1 MNLVFSKRKRLW
13 LKTLVWIFFAM
24 FFSINGLIGQD
35 IFDEKFE
42 QIDGKLPTPNSYR
55 TGAGAP
61 GPAYWQQ
68 RADYEIAV
76 VLNDEDQ
83 SITGNEIITYYNNSP
98 STLNFLWI
106 QLDQNIRAK
115 DSDKYK
121 INERFYPGYS
131 VDAKRLPHLTF
142 DADFDGGFRIIS
154 IEDIEGN
161 GLSFY
166 RVKTMMR
173 IDLAEPLKPG
183 SVLKFRI
190 DWKYLIGNR
199 RDDDE
204 RSGYEYFPKD
214 DNYLYAMAQFYPR
227 MAVFDDFNGWQ
238 NKQFLGQG
246 EFTLNFGNFDVK
258 ITAPADHI
266 IAATGSL
273 ENESQVLNS
282 IQLERLQS
290 ARSSFDAPVVIIT
303 DEEAVLNEGS
313 RSDQTKTWHYKA
325 ENVRDFAWVSSRKFI
340 WDAQAVQLDEKT
352 TMAMSLYP
360 KEGNPLWEQE
370 STKAVVNTLK
380 TYSEMTIEYPYPT
393 AISVHTAA
401 IGMEYPMICFNY
413 GRPDKKGNYSAMTK
427 WSMISV
433 IIHEVGHNFFPM
445 IINSDERQ
453 WSWMDE
459 GLNTFL
465 ETKTSMEWYPEMP
478 IQAGTP
484 ETIKDFMSGEKDFMR
499 PIMTNSENI
508 LFFGNNAYS
517 KPSAALF
524 LLRETIMG
532 PELFDYSFKEY
543 ARRWAFKHPKPAD
556 FFRTMEDASA
566 IDLDWFWRG
575 WFYTTDHVDINLQ
588 GVSWYV
594 LSKPVSEFQ
603 SKYKSTYVDGTK
615 LTDFQSAPQP
625 WYVFKDKKGLIDD
638 YLHPVN
644 QDAAMD
650 KFIGKNAYE
659 LFFQN
664 DGGLISPIIIKWIY
678 EDGTSEI
685 EQIPAEI
692 WRINELNVSKVFI
705 KEKVVSQII
714 LDPLD
719 QTADVNFQNNYFP
732 KTKVPSKFDRFK
744 MKVNKFE

>member
-1 MNLVFSKRKRLW
+1 MNLLFSKRKRLW
-13 LKTLVWIFFAM
+13 LKTFFWIFFGT
-24 FFSINGLIGQD
+24 FFSIKGLTGQHL
-35 IFDEKFE
+35 FDEKFE
-42 QIDGKLPTPNSYR
+42 QIDEKLPTPNSYR

-106 QLDQNIRAK
+106 QLDQNVRAK

-121 INERFYPGYS
+121 INERFYPGYT

-161 GLSFY
+161 GLSFH

-173 IDLAEPLKPG
+173 IDLAETLKPG
-183 SVLKFRI
+183 SVLKFQI

-204 RSGYEYFPKD
+204 RSGYEYFPED

-266 IAATGSL
+266 TAATGSL

-380 TYSEMTIEYPYPT
+380 TYSEMTIEYPYPV

-484 ETIKDFMSGEKDFMR
+484 ATIKDFMSGEKDFMR

-594 LSKPVSEFQ
+594 LSEPVSEFQ

-615 LTDFQSAPQP
+615 LIDFQSVPQP

-644 QDAAMD
+644 QDVVME

-678 EDGTSEI
+678 EDGTGEI

-692 WRINELNVSKVFI
+692 WRINESNVSKVFI

-744 MKVNKFE
+744 MNVNK

>member
-121 INERFYPGYS
+121 INERFYAGYS

-161 GLSFY
+161 GLSFH

-183 SVLKFRI
+183 SVVKFQI
-190 DWKYLIGNR
+190 DWNYLIGNR

-214 DNYLYAMAQFYPR
+214 DNYLYAIAQFYPR

-258 ITAPADHI
+258 ITAPADHV

-273 ENESQVLNS
+273 ENESLVLNS
-282 IQLERLQS
+282 IQLKRLQN
-290 ARSSFDAPVVIIT
+290 ARASFDAPVVIIT
-303 DEEAVLNEGS
+303 EEEAVLNEGS

-325 ENVRDFAWVSSRKFI
+325 DNVRDFAWVSSRKFI
-340 WDAQAVQLDEKT
+340 WDAQAVQLDQKT

-380 TYSEMTIEYPYPT
+380 TYSEMTIEYPYPV

-413 GRPDKKGNYSAMTK
+413 GRPDKKGNYSSMTK

-478 IQAGTP
+478 IQLGTP
-484 ETIKDFMSGEKDFMR
+484 ATIKDFMSGEKDFMR

-566 IDLDWFWRG
+566 TDLDWFWRG

-594 LSKPVSEFQ
+594 LSEPVSKFQ

-615 LTDFQSAPQP
+615 LTDFQATPQP

-644 QDAAMD
+644 QDAVME

-659 LFFQN
+659 LFFRN

-678 EDGTSEI
+678 EDGMSEI

-705 KEKVVSQII
+705 KEKVVFQII

-744 MKVNKFE
+744 TKVNK

>member
-1 MNLVFSKRKRLW
+1 MNLVFLKRNRLW
-13 LKTLVWIFFAM
+13 LKTFVWIFFAM

-76 VLNDEDQ
+76 ILNDEDQ

-121 INERFYPGYS
+121 INERFYAGYS

-161 GLSFY
+161 GLSFH

-183 SVLKFRI
+183 SVVKFQI
-190 DWKYLIGNR
+190 DWNYLIGNR

-214 DNYLYAMAQFYPR
+214 DNYLYAIAQFYPR

-258 ITAPADHI
+258 ITAPADHV

-273 ENESQVLNS
+273 ENESLVLNS

-290 ARSSFDAPVVIIT
+290 ARASFDAPVVIIT
-303 DEEAVLNEGS
+303 EEEAVLNEGS

-325 ENVRDFAWVSSRKFI
+325 DNVRDFAWVSSRKFI
-340 WDAQAVQLDEKT
+340 WDAQAVQLDQKT

-380 TYSEMTIEYPYPT
+380 TYSEMTIEYPYPV

-413 GRPDKKGNYSAMTK
+413 GRPDKKGNYSSMTK

-478 IQAGTP
+478 IQLGTP
-484 ETIKDFMSGEKDFMR
+484 ATIKDFMSGEKDFMR

-566 IDLDWFWRG
+566 TDLDWFWRG

-594 LSKPVSEFQ
+594 LSEPVSKFQ

-615 LTDFQSAPQP
+615 LTDFQATPQP

-644 QDAAMD
+644 QDAVME

-659 LFFQN
+659 LFFRN

-678 EDGTSEI
+678 EDGMSEI

-744 MKVNKFE
+744 TKVNK

>member
-290 ARSSFDAPVVIIT
+290 ARASFDAPVVIIT
-303 DEEAVLNEGS
+303 EEEAVLNEGS

-325 ENVRDFAWVSSRKFI
+325 DNVRDFAWVSSRKFI

-360 KEGNPLWEQE
+360 KEGNPLWEKE

-380 TYSEMTIEYPYPT
+380 TYSEMTIEYPYPV

-478 IQAGTP
+478 IQLGTP
-484 ETIKDFMSGEKDFMR
+484 ATIKDFMSGEKDFMR

-575 WFYTTDHVDINLQ
+575 WFYTTDYVDINLQ

>member
-1 MNLVFSKRKRLW
+1 MNLVFLKRNRLW
-13 LKTLVWIFFAM
+13 LKTFVWIFFAM

-76 VLNDEDQ
+76 ILNDEDQ

-121 INERFYPGYS
+121 INERFYAGYS

-161 GLSFY
+161 GLSFH

-183 SVLKFRI
+183 SVVKFQI
-190 DWKYLIGNR
+190 DWNYLIGNR

-214 DNYLYAMAQFYPR
+214 DNYLYAIAQFYPR

-258 ITAPADHI
+258 ITAPADHV

-273 ENESQVLNS
+273 ENESLVLNS

-290 ARSSFDAPVVIIT
+290 ARASFDAPVVIIT
-303 DEEAVLNEGS
+303 EEEAVLNEGS

-325 ENVRDFAWVSSRKFI
+325 DNVRDFAWVSSRKFI
-340 WDAQAVQLDEKT
+340 WDAQAVQLDQKT

-380 TYSEMTIEYPYPT
+380 TYSEMTIEYPYPV

-413 GRPDKKGNYSAMTK
+413 GRPDKKGDYSSMTK

-478 IQAGTP
+478 IQLGTP
-484 ETIKDFMSGEKDFMR
+484 ATIKEYMSGEKDFMR

-575 WFYTTDHVDINLQ
+575 WFYTTDYVDINLE

-594 LSKPVSEFQ
+594 LSEPVSKFQ
-603 SKYKSTYVDGTK
+603 SKYISTYVDGTK
-615 LTDFQSAPQP
+615 LTDFEATPQP

-638 YLHPVN
+638 YLHPVDQN
-644 QDAAMD
+644 EVME

-659 LFFQN
+659 LYFRN
-664 DGGLISPIIIKWIY
+664 DGGLVSPIIIKWIY
-678 EDGTSEI
+678 EDGTAEI
-685 EQIPAEI
+685 EKIPAEI
-692 WRINELNVSKVFI
+692 WRLNESQVTKIFI

-744 MKVNKFE
+744 AKVNK

>member
-121 INERFYPGYS
+121 INERFYAGYS

-161 GLSFY
+161 GLSFH

-183 SVLKFRI
+183 SVVKFQI
-190 DWKYLIGNR
+190 DWNYLIGNR

-214 DNYLYAMAQFYPR
+214 DNYLYAIAQFYPR

-258 ITAPADHI
+258 ITAPADHV

-273 ENESQVLNS
+273 ENESLVLNS

-290 ARSSFDAPVVIIT
+290 ARASFDAPVVIIT
-303 DEEAVLNEGS
+303 EEEAVLNEGS

-325 ENVRDFAWVSSRKFI
+325 DNVRDFAWVSSRKFI
-340 WDAQAVQLDEKT
+340 WDAQAVQLDQKT

-380 TYSEMTIEYPYPT
+380 TYSEMTIEYPYPV

-413 GRPDKKGNYSAMTK
+413 GRPDKKGNYSSMTK

-478 IQAGTP
+478 IQLGTP
-484 ETIKDFMSGEKDFMR
+484 ATIKDFMSGEKDFMR

-594 LSKPVSEFQ
+594 LSEPVSKFQ

-615 LTDFQSAPQP
+615 LTDFQATPQP
-625 WYVFKDKKGLIDD
+625 WYVYKDKKGLIDD

-644 QDAAMD
+644 QDAVME

-659 LFFQN
+659 LFFRN

-744 MKVNKFE
+744 TKVNK

>member
-13 LKTLVWIFFAM
+13 LKTLVWIFFVM

-121 INERFYPGYS
+121 INERFYAGYS

-161 GLSFY
+161 GLSFH

-183 SVLKFRI
+183 SVVKFQI
-190 DWKYLIGNR
+190 DWNYLIGNR

-214 DNYLYAMAQFYPR
+214 DNYLYAIAQFYPR

-258 ITAPADHI
+258 ITAPADHV

-273 ENESQVLNS
+273 ENESLVLNS
-282 IQLERLQS
+282 IQLERLQN
-290 ARSSFDAPVVIIT
+290 ARASFDAPVVIIT
-303 DEEAVLNEGS
+303 EEEAVLNEGS

-325 ENVRDFAWVSSRKFI
+325 DNVRDFAWVSSRKFI
-340 WDAQAVQLDEKT
+340 WDAQAVQLDQKT

-360 KEGNPLWEQE
+360 KEGNPLWKQE

-380 TYSEMTIEYPYPT
+380 TYSEMTIEYPYPV

-413 GRPDKKGNYSAMTK
+413 GRPDKKGNYSSMTK

-478 IQAGTP
+478 IQLGTP
-484 ETIKDFMSGEKDFMR
+484 ATIKDFMSGEKDFMR

-566 IDLDWFWRG
+566 TDLDWFWRG

-594 LSKPVSEFQ
+594 LSEPVSKFQ

-615 LTDFQSAPQP
+615 LTDFQATPQP

-644 QDAAMD
+644 QDAVME

-659 LFFQN
+659 LFFRN

-744 MKVNKFE
+744 TKVNK

>member
-121 INERFYPGYS
+121 INERFYAGYS

-161 GLSFY
+161 GLSFH

-183 SVLKFRI
+183 SVVKFQI
-190 DWKYLIGNR
+190 DWNYLIGNR

-214 DNYLYAMAQFYPR
+214 DNYLYAIAQFYPR

-258 ITAPADHI
+258 ITAPADHV

-273 ENESQVLNS
+273 ENESLVLNS
-282 IQLERLQS
+282 IQLERLQN
-290 ARSSFDAPVVIIT
+290 ARASFDAPVVIIT
-303 DEEAVLNEGS
+303 EEEAVLNEGS

-325 ENVRDFAWVSSRKFI
+325 DNVRDFAWVSSRKFI
-340 WDAQAVQLDEKT
+340 WDAQAVQLDQKT

-380 TYSEMTIEYPYPT
+380 TYSEMTIEYPYPV

-413 GRPDKKGNYSAMTK
+413 GRPDKKGNYSSMTK

-478 IQAGTP
+478 IQLGTP
-484 ETIKDFMSGEKDFMR
+484 ATIKDFMSGEKDFMR

-594 LSKPVSEFQ
+594 LSEPVSKFQ

-615 LTDFQSAPQP
+615 LTDFQATPQP

-644 QDAAMD
+644 QDAVME

-659 LFFQN
+659 LFFRN

-744 MKVNKFE
+744 TKVNK

>member
-121 INERFYPGYS
+121 INERFYAGYS

-161 GLSFY
+161 GLSFH

-183 SVLKFRI
+183 SVVKFQI
-190 DWKYLIGNR
+190 DWNYLIGNR

-214 DNYLYAMAQFYPR
+214 DNYLYAIAQFYPR

-258 ITAPADHI
+258 ITAPADHV

-273 ENESQVLNS
+273 ENESLVLNS
-282 IQLERLQS
+282 IQLKRLQN
-290 ARSSFDAPVVIIT
+290 ARASFDAPVVIIT
-303 DEEAVLNEGS
+303 EEEAVLNEGS

-325 ENVRDFAWVSSRKFI
+325 DNVRDFAWVSSRKFI
-340 WDAQAVQLDEKT
+340 WDAQAVQLDQKT

-380 TYSEMTIEYPYPT
+380 TYSEMTIEYPYPV

-413 GRPDKKGNYSAMTK
+413 GRPDKKGNYSSMTK

-478 IQAGTP
+478 IQLGTP
-484 ETIKDFMSGEKDFMR
+484 ATIKDFMSGEKDFMR

-594 LSKPVSEFQ
+594 LSEPVSKFQ

-615 LTDFQSAPQP
+615 LTDFQATPQP

-644 QDAAMD
+644 QDAVME

-659 LFFQN
+659 LFFRN

-744 MKVNKFE
+744 TKVNK

>member
-13 LKTLVWIFFAM
+13 LKTLVWIFFAI
-24 FFSINGLIGQD
+24 FFSIKGLIGQD

-42 QIDGKLPTPNSYR
+42 QIDEKLPTPNSYR

-98 STLNFLWI
+98 SALNFLWI
-106 QLDQNIRAK
+106 QLDQNVRAK
-115 DSDKYK
+115 DADKYK
-121 INERFYPGYS
+121 INERFYAGYS

-154 IEDIEGN
+154 IEDMEGN
-161 GLSFY
+161 GLSFH

-183 SVLKFRI
+183 SVVKFKI
-190 DWKYLIGNR
+190 DWNYLIGNR

-204 RSGYEYFPKD
+204 RSGYEYFPED
-214 DNYLYAMAQFYPR
+214 DNYLFTIAQFYPR

-258 ITAPADHI
+258 ITAPADHV

-273 ENESQVLNS
+273 QNESLVLNP

-290 ARSSFDAPVVIIT
+290 ARASFDAPVVIIT
-303 DEEAVLNEGS
+303 EDEAVLNEGS

-325 ENVRDFAWVSSRKFI
+325 DNVRDFAWVSSRKFI
-340 WDAQAVQLDEKT
+340 WDAQAVQLDQKT

-380 TYSEMTIEYPYPT
+380 TYSEMTIEYPYPV
-393 AISVHTAA
+393 AISVHTAD

-413 GRPDKKGNYSAMTK
+413 GRPNTKGSYSAMMK

-478 IQAGTP
+478 IQLGTP
-484 ETIKDFMSGEKDFMR
+484 ATIKEYMSGEKDFMR

-575 WFYTTDHVDINLQ
+575 WFYTTDYVDINLE

-594 LSKPVSEFQ
+594 LSEPVSKFQ
-603 SKYKSTYVDGTK
+603 SKYISTYVDGTK
-615 LTDFQSAPQP
+615 LTDFEATPQP

-638 YLHPVN
+638 YLHPVDQN
-644 QDAAMD
+644 EVME

-659 LFFQN
+659 LYFRN
-664 DGGLISPIIIKWIY
+664 DGGLVSPIIIKWIY
-678 EDGTSEI
+678 EDGTAEI
-685 EQIPAEI
+685 EKIPAEI
-692 WRINELNVSKVFI
+692 WRLNESQVTKIFI

-732 KTKVPSKFDRFK
+732 KTKFPSKFDRFK
-744 MKVNKFE
+744 AKVNK

>member
-1 MNLVFSKRKRLW
+1 MNLVFLKRNRLW
-13 LKTLVWIFFAM
+13 LKTFVWIFFAM
-24 FFSINGLIGQD
+24 FFSINSLIGQD

-42 QIDGKLPTPNSYR
+42 QIDRKLPTPNSYR

-121 INERFYPGYS
+121 INERFYAGYS

-142 DADFDGGFRIIS
+142 DADFDGGFHIIS

-161 GLSFY
+161 GLSFH

-183 SVLKFRI
+183 SVVKFQI
-190 DWKYLIGNR
+190 DWNYLIGNR

-204 RSGYEYFPKD
+204 RSGYEYFPED
-214 DNYLYAMAQFYPR
+214 DNYLYAIAQFYPR

-258 ITAPADHI
+258 ITAPADHV

-273 ENESQVLNS
+273 VNESLVLNS

-290 ARSSFDAPVVIIT
+290 ARASFDAPVVIIT
-303 DEEAVLNEGS
+303 EEEAVLNEGS
-313 RSDQTKTWHYKA
+313 RSNQTKTWHYKA
-325 ENVRDFAWVSSRKFI
+325 DNVRDFAWVSSRKFI
-340 WDAQAVQLDEKT
+340 WDAQAVQLDQKT

-380 TYSEMTIEYPYPT
+380 TYSEMTIEYPYPV

-413 GRPDKKGNYSAMTK
+413 GRPDKKGDYSSMTK

-478 IQAGTP
+478 IQLGTP
-484 ETIKDFMSGEKDFMR
+484 ATIKDFMSGEKDFMR

-556 FFRTMEDASA
+556 FFRTIEDASA

-594 LSKPVSEFQ
+594 LSEPVTKFQ
-603 SKYKSTYVDGTK
+603 SKYKSTYIDGTK
-615 LTDFQSAPQP
+615 LTDFQATPQP

-644 QDAAMD
+644 QDAVME

-659 LFFQN
+659 LFFRN

-744 MKVNKFE
+744 TKVNK

>member
-1 MNLVFSKRKRLW
+1 MNLVFSKRKIFW
-13 LKTLVWIFFAM
+13 LKTLFWIFFAL

-42 QIDGKLPTPNSYR
+42 QIDEKLPTPNSYR

-68 RADYEIAV
+68 RTDYEIAV

-131 VDAKRLPHLTF
+131 VDANRLPHLTF

-161 GLSFY
+161 GLSFH

-183 SVLKFRI
+183 SVVKFQI

-204 RSGYEYFPKD
+204 RSGYEYFPED
-214 DNYLYAMAQFYPR
+214 DNYLYAIAQFYPR

-258 ITAPADHI
+258 ITAPADHV

-282 IQLERLQS
+282 IQLKRLQS
-290 ARSSFDAPVVIIT
+290 ARASFDAPVVIIT
-303 DEEAVLNEGS
+303 EEEAVLNEGS

-325 ENVRDFAWVSSRKFI
+325 DNVRDFAWVSSRKFI
-340 WDAQAVQLDEKT
+340 WDAQAVQLDQKT

-380 TYSEMTIEYPYPT
+380 TYSEMTIEYPYPV

-413 GRPDKKGNYSAMTK
+413 GRPDKKGDYSSMTK

-478 IQAGTP
+478 IQLGTP
-484 ETIKDFMSGEKDFMR
+484 ATIKDFMSGEKDFMR

-556 FFRTMEDASA
+556 FFRTIEDASA

-594 LSKPVSEFQ
+594 LSEPASKFQ

-615 LTDFQSAPQP
+615 LTAFQATPQP

-644 QDAAMD
+644 QDAAME

-692 WRINELNVSKVFI
+692 WRINESNVSKVFI

-744 MKVNKFE
+744 TKVNK

>member
-1 MNLVFSKRKRLW
+1 MNLVFLKRNRLW
-13 LKTLVWIFFAM
+13 LKTFVWIFFAM

-121 INERFYPGYS
+121 INERFYAGYS

-161 GLSFY
+161 GLSFH

-183 SVLKFRI
+183 SVVKFQI
-190 DWKYLIGNR
+190 DWNYLIGNR

-204 RSGYEYFPKD
+204 RSGYEYFPED
-214 DNYLYAMAQFYPR
+214 DNYLYAIAQFYPR

-258 ITAPADHI
+258 ITAPADHV

-273 ENESQVLNS
+273 VNESLVLNS

-290 ARSSFDAPVVIIT
+290 ARASFDAPVVIIT
-303 DEEAVLNEGS
+303 EEEAVLNEGS
-313 RSDQTKTWHYKA
+313 RSNQTKTWHYKA
-325 ENVRDFAWVSSRKFI
+325 DNVRDFAWVSSRKFI
-340 WDAQAVQLDEKT
+340 WDAQAVQLDQKT

-380 TYSEMTIEYPYPT
+380 TYSEMTIEYPYPV

-478 IQAGTP
+478 IQLGTP
-484 ETIKDFMSGEKDFMR
+484 ATIKDFMSGEKDFMR

-594 LSKPVSEFQ
+594 LSEPVSKFQ

-615 LTDFQSAPQP
+615 LTDFQATPQP

-644 QDAAMD
+644 QDAVME

-659 LFFQN
+659 LFFRN

-744 MKVNKFE
+744 TKVNK

>member
-121 INERFYPGYS
+121 INERFYAGYS

-161 GLSFY
+161 GLSFH

-183 SVLKFRI
+183 SVVKFQI
-190 DWKYLIGNR
+190 DWNYLIGNR

-214 DNYLYAMAQFYPR
+214 DNYLYAIAQFYPR

-258 ITAPADHI
+258 ITAPADHV

-273 ENESQVLNS
+273 ENESLVLNS
-282 IQLERLQS
+282 IQLKRLQN
-290 ARSSFDAPVVIIT
+290 ARASFDAPVVIIT
-303 DEEAVLNEGS
+303 EEEAVLNEGS

-325 ENVRDFAWVSSRKFI
+325 DNVRDFAWVSSRKFI
-340 WDAQAVQLDEKT
+340 WDAQAVQLDQKT

-380 TYSEMTIEYPYPT
+380 TYSEMTIEYPYPV

-413 GRPDKKGNYSAMTK
+413 GRPDKKGNYSSMTK

-478 IQAGTP
+478 IQLGTP
-484 ETIKDFMSGEKDFMR
+484 ATIKDFMSGEKDFMR

-566 IDLDWFWRG
+566 TDLDWFWRG

-594 LSKPVSEFQ
+594 LSEPVSKFQ

-615 LTDFQSAPQP
+615 LTDFQATPQP

-644 QDAAMD
+644 QDAVME

-659 LFFQN
+659 LFFRN

-744 MKVNKFE
+744 TKVNK

>member
-13 LKTLVWIFFAM
+13 LKTLVWIFFVM

-121 INERFYPGYS
+121 INERFYAGYS

-161 GLSFY
+161 GLSFH

-183 SVLKFRI
+183 SVVKFQI
-190 DWKYLIGNR
+190 DWNYLIGNR

-214 DNYLYAMAQFYPR
+214 DNYLYAIAQFYPR

-258 ITAPADHI
+258 ITAPADHV

-273 ENESQVLNS
+273 ENESLVLNS
-282 IQLERLQS
+282 IQLERLQN
-290 ARSSFDAPVVIIT
+290 ARASFDAPVVIIT
-303 DEEAVLNEGS
+303 EEEAVLNEGS

-325 ENVRDFAWVSSRKFI
+325 DNVRDFAWVSSRKFI
-340 WDAQAVQLDEKT
+340 WDAQAVQLDQKT

-380 TYSEMTIEYPYPT
+380 TYSEMTIEYPYPV

-413 GRPDKKGNYSAMTK
+413 GRPDKKGNYSSMTK
-427 WSMISV
+427 WDMISV

-478 IQAGTP
+478 IQLGTP
-484 ETIKDFMSGEKDFMR
+484 ATIKDFMSGEKDFMR

-508 LFFGNNAYS
+508 LFFGNNVYS

-594 LSKPVSEFQ
+594 LSEPVSKFQ

-615 LTDFQSAPQP
+615 LTDFQATPQP

-644 QDAAMD
+644 QDAVME

-659 LFFQN
+659 LFFRN

-744 MKVNKFE
+744 TKVNK

>member
-1 MNLVFSKRKRLW
+1 MNLVFLKRNRLW
-13 LKTLVWIFFAM
+13 LKTFVWIFFAM

-76 VLNDEDQ
+76 ILNDEDQ

-121 INERFYPGYS
+121 INERFYAGYS

-161 GLSFY
+161 GLSFH

-173 IDLAEPLKPG
+173 IDLAESLKPG
-183 SVLKFRI
+183 SVVKFQI
-190 DWKYLIGNR
+190 DWNYLIGNR

-214 DNYLYAMAQFYPR
+214 DNYLYAIAQFYPR

-258 ITAPADHI
+258 ITAPADHV

-273 ENESQVLNS
+273 ENESLVLNS

-290 ARSSFDAPVVIIT
+290 ARASFDAPVVIIT
-303 DEEAVLNEGS
+303 EEEAVLNEGS

-325 ENVRDFAWVSSRKFI
+325 DNVRDFAWVSSRKFI
-340 WDAQAVQLDEKT
+340 WDAQAVQLDQKT

-380 TYSEMTIEYPYPT
+380 TYSEMTIEYPYPV

-413 GRPDKKGNYSAMTK
+413 GRPDKKGDYSSMTK

-478 IQAGTP
+478 IQLGTP
-484 ETIKDFMSGEKDFMR
+484 ATIKDFMSGEKDFMR

-594 LSKPVSEFQ
+594 LSEPVSKFQ

-615 LTDFQSAPQP
+615 LTDFQATPQP

-644 QDAAMD
+644 QDAVME

-659 LFFQN
+659 LFFRN

-744 MKVNKFE
+744 TKVNK

>member
-1 MNLVFSKRKRLW
+1 MNLVFLKRNRLW
-13 LKTLVWIFFAM
+13 LKTFVWIFFAM

-76 VLNDEDQ
+76 ILNDEDQ

-121 INERFYPGYS
+121 INERFYAGYS

-161 GLSFY
+161 GLSFH

-183 SVLKFRI
+183 SVVKFQI
-190 DWKYLIGNR
+190 DWNYLIGNR

-214 DNYLYAMAQFYPR
+214 DNYLYAIAQFYPR

-258 ITAPADHI
+258 ITAPADHV

-273 ENESQVLNS
+273 ENESLVLNS

-290 ARSSFDAPVVIIT
+290 ARASFDAPVVIIT
-303 DEEAVLNEGS
+303 EEEAVLNEGS

-325 ENVRDFAWVSSRKFI
+325 DNVRDFAWVSSRKFI
-340 WDAQAVQLDEKT
+340 WDAQAVQLDQKT

-380 TYSEMTIEYPYPT
+380 TYSEMTIEYPYPV

-413 GRPDKKGNYSAMTK
+413 GRPDKKGDYSSMTK

-478 IQAGTP
+478 IQLGTP
-484 ETIKDFMSGEKDFMR
+484 ATIKDFMSGEKDFMR

-508 LFFGNNAYS
+508 LFYGNNAYS

-594 LSKPVSEFQ
+594 LSEPVSEFQ

-644 QDAAMD
+644 QDAVME

-659 LFFQN
+659 LFFRN

-744 MKVNKFE
+744 TKVNK

>member
-1 MNLVFSKRKRLW
+1 MNLVFLKRNRLW
-13 LKTLVWIFFAM
+13 LKTFVWIFFAM

-121 INERFYPGYS
+121 INERFYAGYS

-161 GLSFY
+161 GLSFH

-183 SVLKFRI
+183 SVVKFQI
-190 DWKYLIGNR
+190 DWNYLIGNR

-204 RSGYEYFPKD
+204 RSGYEYFPED
-214 DNYLYAMAQFYPR
+214 DNYLYAIAQFYPR

-258 ITAPADHI
+258 ITAPADHV

-273 ENESQVLNS
+273 ENESLVLNS

-290 ARSSFDAPVVIIT
+290 ARASFDAPVVIIT
-303 DEEAVLNEGS
+303 EEEAVLNEGS

-325 ENVRDFAWVSSRKFI
+325 DNVRDFAWVSSRKFI
-340 WDAQAVQLDEKT
+340 WDAQAVQLDQKT

-380 TYSEMTIEYPYPT
+380 TYSEMTIEYPYPV

-413 GRPDKKGNYSAMTK
+413 GRPDKKGDYSSMTK

-478 IQAGTP
+478 IQLGTP
-484 ETIKDFMSGEKDFMR
+484 ATIKDFMSGEKDFMR

-594 LSKPVSEFQ
+594 LSEPVSKFQ

-615 LTDFQSAPQP
+615 LTDFQATPQP

-644 QDAAMD
+644 QDAVME

-659 LFFQN
+659 LFFRN

-744 MKVNKFE
+744 TKVNK

>member
-1 MNLVFSKRKRLW
+1 MNLVFSKRNRLW
-13 LKTLVWIFFAM
+13 LKTFVWIFFAM

-76 VLNDEDQ
+76 ILNDEDQ

-121 INERFYPGYS
+121 INERFYAGYS

-161 GLSFY
+161 GLSFH

-183 SVLKFRI
+183 SVVKFQI
-190 DWKYLIGNR
+190 DWNYLIGNR

-214 DNYLYAMAQFYPR
+214 DNYLYAIAQFYPR

-258 ITAPADHI
+258 ITAPADHV

-273 ENESQVLNS
+273 ENESLVLNS

-290 ARSSFDAPVVIIT
+290 ARASFDAPVVIIT
-303 DEEAVLNEGS
+303 EEEAVLNEGS

-325 ENVRDFAWVSSRKFI
+325 DNVRDFAWVSSRKFI
-340 WDAQAVQLDEKT
+340 WDAQAVQLDQKT

-380 TYSEMTIEYPYPT
+380 TYSEMTIEYPYPV

-413 GRPDKKGNYSAMTK
+413 GRPDKKGDYSSMTK

-478 IQAGTP
+478 IQLGTP
-484 ETIKDFMSGEKDFMR
+484 ATIKDFMSGEKDFMR

-594 LSKPVSEFQ
+594 LSEPVSKFQ

-615 LTDFQSAPQP
+615 LTDFQATPQP

-644 QDAAMD
+644 QDAVME

-659 LFFQN
+659 LFFRN

-744 MKVNKFE
+744 TKVNK

>member
-1 MNLVFSKRKRLW
+1 MNLVFLKRNRLW
-13 LKTLVWIFFAM
+13 LKTFVWIFFAM

-76 VLNDEDQ
+76 ILNDEDQ

-121 INERFYPGYS
+121 INERFYAGYS

-161 GLSFY
+161 GLSFH

-183 SVLKFRI
+183 SVVKFQI
-190 DWKYLIGNR
+190 DWNYLIGNR

-214 DNYLYAMAQFYPR
+214 DNYLYAIAQFYPR

-258 ITAPADHI
+258 ITAPADHV

-290 ARSSFDAPVVIIT
+290 ARASFDAPVVIIT
-303 DEEAVLNEGS
+303 EEEAVLNEGS

-325 ENVRDFAWVSSRKFI
+325 DNVRDFAWVSSRKFI
-340 WDAQAVQLDEKT
+340 WDAQAVQLDQKT

-380 TYSEMTIEYPYPT
+380 TYSEMTIEYPYPV

-413 GRPDKKGNYSAMTK
+413 GRPDKKGDYSSMTK

-478 IQAGTP
+478 IQLGTP
-484 ETIKDFMSGEKDFMR
+484 ATIKDFMSGEKDFMR

-594 LSKPVSEFQ
+594 LSEPVSKFQ

-615 LTDFQSAPQP
+615 LTDFQATPQP

-644 QDAAMD
+644 QDAVME

-659 LFFQN
+659 LFFRN

-744 MKVNKFE
+744 TKVNK

>member
-1 MNLVFSKRKRLW
+1 MNLVFLKRNRLW
-13 LKTLVWIFFAM
+13 LKTFVWIFFAM

-76 VLNDEDQ
+76 ILNDEDQ

-121 INERFYPGYS
+121 INERFYAGYS

-161 GLSFY
+161 GLSFH

-183 SVLKFRI
+183 SVVKFQI
-190 DWKYLIGNR
+190 DWNYLIGNR

-214 DNYLYAMAQFYPR
+214 DNYLYAIAQFYPR

-258 ITAPADHI
+258 ITAPADHV

-273 ENESQVLNS
+273 ENESLVLNS

-290 ARSSFDAPVVIIT
+290 ARASFDAPVVIIT
-303 DEEAVLNEGS
+303 EEEAVLNEGS

-325 ENVRDFAWVSSRKFI
+325 DNVRDFAWVSSRKFI
-340 WDAQAVQLDEKT
+340 WDAQAVQLDQKT

-380 TYSEMTIEYPYPT
+380 TYSEMTIEYPYPV

-413 GRPDKKGNYSAMTK
+413 GRPDKKGDYSSMTK

-478 IQAGTP
+478 IQLGTP
-484 ETIKDFMSGEKDFMR
+484 ATIKNFMSGEKDFMR

-594 LSKPVSEFQ
+594 LSEPVSKFQ

-615 LTDFQSAPQP
+615 LTDFQATPQP

-644 QDAAMD
+644 QDAVME

-659 LFFQN
+659 LFFRN

-744 MKVNKFE
+744 TKVNK

>member
-121 INERFYPGYS
+121 INERFYAGYS

-161 GLSFY
+161 GLSFH

-183 SVLKFRI
+183 SVVKFQI
-190 DWKYLIGNR
+190 DWNYLIGNR

-214 DNYLYAMAQFYPR
+214 DNYLYAIAQFYPR

-258 ITAPADHI
+258 ITAPADHV

-273 ENESQVLNS
+273 ENESLVLNS
-282 IQLERLQS
+282 IQLKRLQN
-290 ARSSFDAPVVIIT
+290 ARASFDAPVVIIT
-303 DEEAVLNEGS
+303 EEEAVLNEGS

-325 ENVRDFAWVSSRKFI
+325 DNVRDFAWVSSRKFI
-340 WDAQAVQLDEKT
+340 WDAQAVQLDQKT

-380 TYSEMTIEYPYPT
+380 TYSEMTIEYPYPV

-413 GRPDKKGNYSAMTK
+413 GRPDKKGDYSSMTK

-478 IQAGTP
+478 IQLGTP
-484 ETIKDFMSGEKDFMR
+484 ATIKDFMSGEKDFMR

-566 IDLDWFWRG
+566 TDLDWFWRG

-594 LSKPVSEFQ
+594 LSEPVSKFQ

-615 LTDFQSAPQP
+615 LTDFQATPQP

-644 QDAAMD
+644 QDAVME

-659 LFFQN
+659 LFFRN

-744 MKVNKFE
+744 TKVNK

>member
-24 FFSINGLIGQD
+24 FFSIKGLIGQD

-42 QIDGKLPTPNSYR
+42 QIDEKLPTPNSYR

-121 INERFYPGYS
+121 INERFYAGYS

-161 GLSFY
+161 GLSFH

-183 SVLKFRI
+183 SVVKFQI
-190 DWKYLIGNR
+190 DWNYLIGNR

-214 DNYLYAMAQFYPR
+214 DNYLYAIAQFYPR

-258 ITAPADHI
+258 ITAPADHV

-273 ENESQVLNS
+273 ENESLVLNS
-282 IQLERLQS
+282 IQLKRLQN
-290 ARSSFDAPVVIIT
+290 ARASFDAPVVIIT
-303 DEEAVLNEGS
+303 EEEAVLNEGS

-325 ENVRDFAWVSSRKFI
+325 DNVRDFAWVSSRKFI
-340 WDAQAVQLDEKT
+340 WDAQAVQLDQKT

-380 TYSEMTIEYPYPT
+380 TYSEMTIEYPYPV

-413 GRPDKKGNYSAMTK
+413 GRPDKKGNYSSMTK

-478 IQAGTP
+478 IQLGTP
-484 ETIKDFMSGEKDFMR
+484 ATIKDFMSGEKDFMR

-566 IDLDWFWRG
+566 TDLDWFWRG

-594 LSKPVSEFQ
+594 LSEPVSKFQ

-615 LTDFQSAPQP
+615 LTDFQATPQP

-644 QDAAMD
+644 QDAVME

-659 LFFQN
+659 LFFRN

-678 EDGTSEI
+678 EDGMSEI

-744 MKVNKFE
+744 TKVNK

>member
-1 MNLVFSKRKRLW
+1 MNLVFLKRNRLW
-13 LKTLVWIFFAM
+13 LKTFVWIFFAM
-24 FFSINGLIGQD
+24 FFSINSLIGQD

-42 QIDGKLPTPNSYR
+42 QIDRKLPTPNSYR

-121 INERFYPGYS
+121 INERFYAGYS

-161 GLSFY
+161 GLSFH

-183 SVLKFRI
+183 SVVKFQI
-190 DWKYLIGNR
+190 DWNYLIGNR

-204 RSGYEYFPKD
+204 RSGYEYFPED
-214 DNYLYAMAQFYPR
+214 DNYLYAIAQFYPR

-258 ITAPADHI
+258 ITAPADHV

-273 ENESQVLNS
+273 VNESLVLNS

-290 ARSSFDAPVVIIT
+290 ARASFDAPVVIIT
-303 DEEAVLNEGS
+303 EEEAVLNEGS

-325 ENVRDFAWVSSRKFI
+325 DNVRDFAWVSSRKFI
-340 WDAQAVQLDEKT
+340 WDAQAVQLDQKT

-380 TYSEMTIEYPYPT
+380 TYSEMTIEYPYPV

-413 GRPDKKGNYSAMTK
+413 GRPDKKGDYSSMTK

-478 IQAGTP
+478 IQLGTP
-484 ETIKDFMSGEKDFMR
+484 ATIKDFMSGEKDFMR

-594 LSKPVSEFQ
+594 LSEPVSKFQ

-615 LTDFQSAPQP
+615 LTAFQATPQP

-644 QDAAMD
+644 QDAVME

-659 LFFQN
+659 LFFRN

-744 MKVNKFE
+744 TKVNK

>member
-1 MNLVFSKRKRLW
+1 MNLVFLKRNRLW
-13 LKTLVWIFFAM
+13 LKTFVWIFFAM

-76 VLNDEDQ
+76 ILNDEDQ

-121 INERFYPGYS
+121 INERFYAGYS

-161 GLSFY
+161 GLSFH

-183 SVLKFRI
+183 SVVKFQI
-190 DWKYLIGNR
+190 DWNYLIGNR

-214 DNYLYAMAQFYPR
+214 DNYLYAIAQFYPR

-258 ITAPADHI
+258 ITAPADHV

-273 ENESQVLNS
+273 ENESLVLNS

-290 ARSSFDAPVVIIT
+290 ARASFDAPVVIIT
-303 DEEAVLNEGS
+303 EEEAVLNEGS

-325 ENVRDFAWVSSRKFI
+325 DNVRDFAWVSSRKFI
-340 WDAQAVQLDEKT
+340 WDAQAVQLDQKT

-380 TYSEMTIEYPYPT
+380 TYSEMTIEYPYPV

-413 GRPDKKGNYSAMTK
+413 GRPDKKGDYSSMTK

-478 IQAGTP
+478 IQLGTP
-484 ETIKDFMSGEKDFMR
+484 ATIKDFMSGEKDFMR

-588 GVSWYV
+588 GVIWYV
-594 LSKPVSEFQ
+594 LSEPVSKFQ

-615 LTDFQSAPQP
+615 LTDFQATPQP

-644 QDAAMD
+644 QDAVME

-659 LFFQN
+659 LFFRN

-744 MKVNKFE
+744 TKVNK

>member
-1 MNLVFSKRKRLW
+1 MNLVFSKTKRLW

-121 INERFYPGYS
+121 INERFYAGYS

-161 GLSFY
+161 GLSFH

-183 SVLKFRI
+183 SVVKFQI
-190 DWKYLIGNR
+190 DWNYLIGNR

-258 ITAPADHI
+258 ITAPADHV

-290 ARSSFDAPVVIIT
+290 ARASFDAPVVIIT
-303 DEEAVLNEGS
+303 EEEAVLNEGS

-325 ENVRDFAWVSSRKFI
+325 DNVRDFAWVSSRKFI
-340 WDAQAVQLDEKT
+340 WDAQAVQLDQKT

-380 TYSEMTIEYPYPT
+380 TYSEMTIEYPYPV

-413 GRPDKKGNYSAMTK
+413 GRPDKKGDYSSMTK

-478 IQAGTP
+478 IQLGTP
-484 ETIKDFMSGEKDFMR
+484 ATIKDFMSGEKDFMR

-594 LSKPVSEFQ
+594 LSEPVSKFQ

-615 LTDFQSAPQP
+615 LTDFQATPQP

-644 QDAAMD
+644 QDAVME

-659 LFFQN
+659 LFFRN

-719 QTADVNFQNNYFP
+719 QTADVNSQNNYFP

-744 MKVNKFE
+744 TKVNK

>member
-1 MNLVFSKRKRLW
+1 MNLVFLKRNRLW
-13 LKTLVWIFFAM
+13 LKTFVWIFFAM

-76 VLNDEDQ
+76 ILNDEDQ

-121 INERFYPGYS
+121 INERFYAGYS

-161 GLSFY
+161 GLSFH

-183 SVLKFRI
+183 SVVKFQI
-190 DWKYLIGNR
+190 DWNYLIGNR

-214 DNYLYAMAQFYPR
+214 DNYLYAIAQFYPR

-258 ITAPADHI
+258 ITAPADHV

-273 ENESQVLNS
+273 ENESLVLNS
-282 IQLERLQS
+282 VQLERLQS
-290 ARSSFDAPVVIIT
+290 ARASFDAPVVIIT
-303 DEEAVLNEGS
+303 EEEAVLNEGS

-325 ENVRDFAWVSSRKFI
+325 DNVRDFAWVSSRKFI
-340 WDAQAVQLDEKT
+340 WDAQAVQLDQKT

-380 TYSEMTIEYPYPT
+380 TYSEMTIEYPYPV

-413 GRPDKKGNYSAMTK
+413 GRPDKKGDYSSMTK

-478 IQAGTP
+478 IQLGTP
-484 ETIKDFMSGEKDFMR
+484 ATIKDFMSGEKDFMR

-594 LSKPVSEFQ
+594 LSEPVSKFQ

-615 LTDFQSAPQP
+615 LTDFQATPQP

-644 QDAAMD
+644 QDAVME

-659 LFFQN
+659 LFFRN

-744 MKVNKFE
+744 TKVNK

>member
-1 MNLVFSKRKRLW
+1 
-13 LKTLVWIFFAM
+13 
-24 FFSINGLIGQD
+24 
-35 IFDEKFE
+35 
-42 QIDGKLPTPNSYR
+42 
-55 TGAGAP
+55 
-61 GPAYWQQ
+61 
-68 RADYEIAV
+68 
-76 VLNDEDQ
+76 
-83 SITGNEIITYYNNSP
+83 
-98 STLNFLWI
+98 
-106 QLDQNIRAK
+106 
-115 DSDKYK
+115 
-121 INERFYPGYS
+121 
-131 VDAKRLPHLTF
+131 
-142 DADFDGGFRIIS
+142 
-154 IEDIEGN
+154 
-161 GLSFY
+161 
-166 RVKTMMR
+166 MMR

-183 SVLKFRI
+183 SVVKFQI
-190 DWKYLIGNR
+190 DWNYLIGNR

-214 DNYLYAMAQFYPR
+214 DNYLYAIAQFYPR

-258 ITAPADHI
+258 ITAPADHV

-273 ENESQVLNS
+273 ENESLVLNS

-290 ARSSFDAPVVIIT
+290 ARASFDAPVVIIT
-303 DEEAVLNEGS
+303 EEEAVLNEGS

-325 ENVRDFAWVSSRKFI
+325 DNVRDFAWVSSRKFI
-340 WDAQAVQLDEKT
+340 WDAQAVQLDQKT

-380 TYSEMTIEYPYPT
+380 TYSEMTIEYPYPV

-413 GRPDKKGNYSAMTK
+413 GRPDKKGDYSSMTK

-478 IQAGTP
+478 IQLGTP
-484 ETIKDFMSGEKDFMR
+484 ATIKDFMSGEKDFMR

-594 LSKPVSEFQ
+594 LSEPVSKFQ

-615 LTDFQSAPQP
+615 LTDFQATPQP

-644 QDAAMD
+644 QDAVME

-659 LFFQN
+659 LFFRN

-744 MKVNKFE
+744 TKVNK

>member
-1 MNLVFSKRKRLW
+1 MNLVFLKRNRLW
-13 LKTLVWIFFAM
+13 LKTFVWIFFAM

-76 VLNDEDQ
+76 ILNDEDQ

-121 INERFYPGYS
+121 INERFYAGYS

-161 GLSFY
+161 GLSFH

-183 SVLKFRI
+183 SVVKFQI
-190 DWKYLIGNR
+190 DWNYLIGNR

-204 RSGYEYFPKD
+204 RSGYEYFPED
-214 DNYLYAMAQFYPR
+214 DNYLYAIAQFYPR

-258 ITAPADHI
+258 ITAPADHV

-273 ENESQVLNS
+273 ENESLVLNS

-290 ARSSFDAPVVIIT
+290 ARASFDAPVVIIT
-303 DEEAVLNEGS
+303 EEEAVLNEGS

-325 ENVRDFAWVSSRKFI
+325 DNVRDFAWVSSRKFI
-340 WDAQAVQLDEKT
+340 WDAQAVQLDQKT

-380 TYSEMTIEYPYPT
+380 TYSEMTIEYPYPV

-413 GRPDKKGNYSAMTK
+413 GRPDKKGDYSSMTK

-478 IQAGTP
+478 IQLGTP
-484 ETIKDFMSGEKDFMR
+484 ATIKDFMSGEKDFMR

-594 LSKPVSEFQ
+594 LSEPVSKFQ

-615 LTDFQSAPQP
+615 LTDFQATPQP

-644 QDAAMD
+644 QDAVME

-659 LFFQN
+659 LFFRN

-744 MKVNKFE
+744 TKVNK

>member
-76 VLNDEDQ
+76 ILNDEDQ

-121 INERFYPGYS
+121 INERFYAGYS

-161 GLSFY
+161 GLSFH

-183 SVLKFRI
+183 SVVKFQI
-190 DWKYLIGNR
+190 DWNYLIGNR

-214 DNYLYAMAQFYPR
+214 DNYLYAIAQFYPR

-258 ITAPADHI
+258 ITAPADHV

-273 ENESQVLNS
+273 ENESLVLNS

-290 ARSSFDAPVVIIT
+290 ARASFDAPVVIIT
-303 DEEAVLNEGS
+303 EEEAVLNEGS

-325 ENVRDFAWVSSRKFI
+325 DNVRDFAWVSSRKFI
-340 WDAQAVQLDEKT
+340 WDAQAVQLDQKT

-380 TYSEMTIEYPYPT
+380 TYSEMTIEYPYPV

-413 GRPDKKGNYSAMTK
+413 GRPDKKGDYSSMTK

-478 IQAGTP
+478 IQLGTP
-484 ETIKDFMSGEKDFMR
+484 ATIKDFMSGEKDFMR

-556 FFRTMEDASA
+556 FFRTIEDASA

-594 LSKPVSEFQ
+594 LSEPASKFQ

-615 LTDFQSAPQP
+615 LTAFQATPQP

-644 QDAAMD
+644 QDAVME

-659 LFFQN
+659 LFFRN

-744 MKVNKFE
+744 TKVNK

>member
-13 LKTLVWIFFAM
+13 LKTLVWIFFVM

-121 INERFYPGYS
+121 INERFYAGYS

-161 GLSFY
+161 GLSFH

-183 SVLKFRI
+183 SVVKFQI
-190 DWKYLIGNR
+190 DWNYLIGNR

-214 DNYLYAMAQFYPR
+214 DNYLYAIAQFYPR

-258 ITAPADHI
+258 ITAPADHV

-273 ENESQVLNS
+273 ENESLVLNS
-282 IQLERLQS
+282 IQLERLQN
-290 ARSSFDAPVVIIT
+290 ARASFDAPVVIIT
-303 DEEAVLNEGS
+303 EEEAVLNEGS

-325 ENVRDFAWVSSRKFI
+325 DNVRDFAWVSSRKFI
-340 WDAQAVQLDEKT
+340 WDAQAVQLDQKT

-380 TYSEMTIEYPYPT
+380 TYSEMTIEYPYPV

-413 GRPDKKGNYSAMTK
+413 GRPDKKGNYSSMTK

-478 IQAGTP
+478 IQLGTP
-484 ETIKDFMSGEKDFMR
+484 ATIKDFMSGEKDFMR

-566 IDLDWFWRG
+566 TDLDWFWRG

-594 LSKPVSEFQ
+594 LSEPVSKFQ

-615 LTDFQSAPQP
+615 LTDFQATPQP

-644 QDAAMD
+644 QDAVME

-659 LFFQN
+659 LFFRN

-732 KTKVPSKFDRFK
+732 KTKVPSKFGRFK
-744 MKVNKFE
+744 TKVNK

>member
-13 LKTLVWIFFAM
+13 LKTLVWIFFVM

-121 INERFYPGYS
+121 INERFYAGYS

-161 GLSFY
+161 GLSFH

-183 SVLKFRI
+183 SVVKFQI
-190 DWKYLIGNR
+190 DWNYLIGNR

-214 DNYLYAMAQFYPR
+214 DNYLYAIAQFYPR

-258 ITAPADHI
+258 ITAPADHV

-273 ENESQVLNS
+273 ENESLVLNS

-290 ARSSFDAPVVIIT
+290 ARASFDAPVVIIT
-303 DEEAVLNEGS
+303 EEEAVLNEGS

-325 ENVRDFAWVSSRKFI
+325 DNVRDFAWVSSRKFI
-340 WDAQAVQLDEKT
+340 WDAQAVQLDQKT

-380 TYSEMTIEYPYPT
+380 TYSEMTIEYPYPV

-413 GRPDKKGNYSAMTK
+413 GRPDKKGNYSSMTK

-478 IQAGTP
+478 IQLGTP
-484 ETIKDFMSGEKDFMR
+484 ATIKDFMSGEKDFMR

-566 IDLDWFWRG
+566 TDLDWFWRG

-594 LSKPVSEFQ
+594 LSEPVSKFQ

-615 LTDFQSAPQP
+615 LTAFQATPQP
-625 WYVFKDKKGLIDD
+625 WYVYKDKKGLIDD

-644 QDAAMD
+644 QDAVME

-659 LFFQN
+659 LFFRN

-744 MKVNKFE
+744 TKVNK

>member
-1 MNLVFSKRKRLW
+1 MNLVFLKRNRLW
-13 LKTLVWIFFAM
+13 LKTFVWIFFAM

-76 VLNDEDQ
+76 ILNDEDQ

-121 INERFYPGYS
+121 INERFYAGYS

-161 GLSFY
+161 GLSFH

-183 SVLKFRI
+183 SVVKFQI
-190 DWKYLIGNR
+190 DWNYLIGNR

-214 DNYLYAMAQFYPR
+214 DNYLYAIAQFYPR

-258 ITAPADHI
+258 ITAPADHV

-273 ENESQVLNS
+273 ENESLVLNS

-290 ARSSFDAPVVIIT
+290 ARASFDAPVVIIT
-303 DEEAVLNEGS
+303 EEEAVLNEGS

-325 ENVRDFAWVSSRKFI
+325 DNVRDFAWVSSRKFI
-340 WDAQAVQLDEKT
+340 WDAQAVQLDQKT

-380 TYSEMTIEYPYPT
+380 TYSEMTIEYPYPV

-413 GRPDKKGNYSAMTK
+413 GRPDKKGDYSSMTK

-478 IQAGTP
+478 IQLGTP
-484 ETIKDFMSGEKDFMR
+484 ATIKDFMSGEKDFMR

-556 FFRTMEDASA
+556 FFRTIEDASA

-594 LSKPVSEFQ
+594 LSEPVSKFQ

-615 LTDFQSAPQP
+615 LTAFQATPQP

-644 QDAAMD
+644 QDAVME

-659 LFFQN
+659 LFFRN

-744 MKVNKFE
+744 TKVNK

>member
-1 MNLVFSKRKRLW
+1 MKVGFKKRYGLV
-13 LKTLVWIFFAM
+13 LKPLIWIFFTL
-24 FFSINGLIGQD
+24 FFSINGIIGQVT
-35 IFDEKFE
+35 FDRKFE
-42 QIDGKLPTPNSYR
+42 QIDEKLPTPNSYR

-68 RADYEIAV
+68 RADYEISV

-83 SITGNEIITYYNNSP
+83 TISGNETITYYNHSP
-98 STLNFLWI
+98 SALNFLWI
-106 QLDQNIRAK
+106 QLDQNVRAK
-115 DSDKYK
+115 DADKYK
-121 INERFYPGYS
+121 INERFYAGYS

-154 IEDIEGN
+154 IEDMEGN
-161 GLSFY
+161 GLSFH

-173 IDLAEPLKPG
+173 IDLPAPLKSG
-183 SVLKFRI
+183 SVVKFKI
-190 DWKYLIGNR
+190 DWNYLIGNR

-204 RSGYEYFPKD
+204 RSGYEYFPED
-214 DNYLYAMAQFYPR
+214 DNYLFTIAQFYPR

-246 EFTLNFGNFDVK
+246 EFALNFGNFDVK
-258 ITAPADHI
+258 ITAPADHV

-273 ENESQVLNS
+273 QNESLVLNP

-290 ARSSFDAPVVIIT
+290 ARASFDVPVVIIT
-303 DEEAVLNEGS
+303 EEEAVLNEGS
-313 RSDQTKTWHYKA
+313 RSDQTKTWNYKA
-325 ENVRDFAWVSSRKFI
+325 ENVRDFAFVSSRKFI
-340 WDAQAVQLDEKT
+340 WDAQAVQLDQKT

-380 TYSEMTIEYPYPT
+380 TYSEMTIEYPYPV
-393 AISVHTAA
+393 AISVHTAD

-413 GRPDKKGNYSAMTK
+413 GRPNTKGNYSAMTK

-478 IQAGTP
+478 IRSGTP
-484 ETIKDFMSGEKDFMR
+484 STVKEYMSGEKDFMR

-575 WFYTTDHVDINLQ
+575 WFYTTDYVDINLE

-594 LSKPVSEFQ
+594 LSEPVSKFQ
-603 SKYKSTYVDGTK
+603 SKYISTYVDGTK
-615 LTDFQSAPQP
+615 LRDFEVTPQP

-638 YLHPVN
+638 YLYPVDQN
-644 QDAAMD
+644 EVME

-659 LFFQN
+659 LYFRN
-664 DGGLISPIIIKWIY
+664 DGGLVSPIIIKWIY
-678 EDGTSEI
+678 EDGTAET
-685 EQIPAEI
+685 EKIPAEI
-692 WRINELNVSKVFI
+692 WRLNESQVTKIFI

-744 MKVNKFE
+744 AKVNK

>member
-1 MNLVFSKRKRLW
+1 MNLVFLKRNRLW
-13 LKTLVWIFFAM
+13 LKTFVWIFFAM

-76 VLNDEDQ
+76 ILNDEDQ

-121 INERFYPGYS
+121 INERFYAGYS

-161 GLSFY
+161 GLSFH

-183 SVLKFRI
+183 SVVKFQI
-190 DWKYLIGNR
+190 DWNYLIGNR

-214 DNYLYAMAQFYPR
+214 DNYLYAIAQFYPR

-258 ITAPADHI
+258 ITAPADHV

-273 ENESQVLNS
+273 ENESLVLNS

-290 ARSSFDAPVVIIT
+290 ARASFDAPVVIIT
-303 DEEAVLNEGS
+303 EEEAVLNEGS
-313 RSDQTKTWHYKA
+313 RSNQTKTWHYKA
-325 ENVRDFAWVSSRKFI
+325 DNVRDFAWVSSRKFI
-340 WDAQAVQLDEKT
+340 WDAQAVQLDQKT

-380 TYSEMTIEYPYPT
+380 TYSEMTIEYPYPV

-413 GRPDKKGNYSAMTK
+413 GRPDKKGDYSSMTK

-478 IQAGTP
+478 IQLGTP
-484 ETIKDFMSGEKDFMR
+484 ATIKDFMSGEKDFMR

-594 LSKPVSEFQ
+594 LSEPVSKFQ

-615 LTDFQSAPQP
+615 LTDFQATPQP

-644 QDAAMD
+644 QDAVME

-659 LFFQN
+659 LFFRN

-744 MKVNKFE
+744 TKVNK

>member
-1 MNLVFSKRKRLW
+1 MNLGFSKKKGLW
-13 LKTLVWIFFAM
+13 MKTLAWVFLSIGL
-24 FFSINGLIGQD
+24 SINGIKGQD
-35 IFDEKFE
+35 IFDKKFE
-42 QIDGKLPTPNSYR
+42 QIDEKLPTPNSYR

-98 STLNFLWI
+98 TTLNFLWI
-106 QLDQNIRAK
+106 QLDQNVRAK
-115 DSDKYK
+115 DAEKYK
-121 INERFYPGYS
+121 INERFYGGNPI
-131 VDAKRLPHLTF
+131 DAKRLLYNTF
-142 DADFDGGFRIIS
+142 DADFDGGFHIIS
-154 IEDIEGN
+154 IEDLEGN
-161 GLSFY
+161 GLSFH

-173 IDLAEPLKPG
+173 IDLPQPLQPG
-183 SVLKFRI
+183 SVVKFKI
-190 DWKYLIGNR
+190 NWNYLIGNR

-204 RSGYEYFPKD
+204 RSGYEYFPED
-214 DNYLYAMAQFYPR
+214 DNYLYTIAQFYPR

-246 EFTLNFGNFDVK
+246 EFALNFGNFDVK
-258 ITAPADHI
+258 ITAPADHV

-273 ENESQVLNS
+273 ENELLVLNP

-290 ARSSFDAPVVIIT
+290 ARVSFDTPVLIIT
-303 DEEAVLNEGS
+303 EEEAVLNEGS
-313 RSDQTKTWHYKA
+313 RSDQAKTWHYKA
-325 ENVRDFAWVSSRKFI
+325 DNVRDFAFVSSRKFI
-340 WDAQAVQLDEKT
+340 WDAQAVQLDQKT
-352 TMAMSLYP
+352 TIAMSLYP

-380 TYSEMTIEYPYPT
+380 TYSDMTIEYPYPV
-393 AISVHTAA
+393 AISVHTAD

-413 GRPDKKGNYSAMTK
+413 GRPNKKGNYSALTK

-478 IQAGTP
+478 IRSGTP
-484 ETIKDFMSGEKDFMR
+484 STIKDYMSAENNFMR

-508 LFFGNNAYS
+508 LFFGDNAYS

-566 IDLDWFWRG
+566 IDLDWFWNG
-575 WFYTTDHVDINLQ
+575 WFYTTDHVDVNLE

-594 LSKPVSEFQ
+594 LSEPKTTADRR
-603 SKYKSTYVDGTK
+603 YKSNHVQGK
-615 LTDFQSAPQP
+615 NLINFEAGPQP
-625 WYVFKDKKGLIDD
+625 WFIFKDKKGIVDG
-638 YLHPVN
+638 YLDPVD
-644 QDAAMD
+644 QDEVML
-650 KFIGKNAYE
+650 KFVGKNAYE
-659 LFFQN
+659 LYFRN
-664 DGGLISPIIIKWIY
+664 DGGLVSPIIIKWIY

-692 WRINELNVSKVFI
+692 WRINELNVSKIFI

-744 MKVNKFE
+744 TKVNK

>member
-76 VLNDEDQ
+76 ILNDEDQ

-121 INERFYPGYS
+121 INERFYAGYS

-161 GLSFY
+161 GLSFH

-183 SVLKFRI
+183 SVVKFQI
-190 DWKYLIGNR
+190 DWNYLIGNR

-214 DNYLYAMAQFYPR
+214 DNYLYAIAQFYPR

-258 ITAPADHI
+258 ITAPADHV

-273 ENESQVLNS
+273 ENESLVLNS

-290 ARSSFDAPVVIIT
+290 ARASFDAPVVIIT
-303 DEEAVLNEGS
+303 EEEAVLNEGS

-325 ENVRDFAWVSSRKFI
+325 DNVRDFAWVSSRKFI
-340 WDAQAVQLDEKT
+340 WDAQAVQLDQKT

-380 TYSEMTIEYPYPT
+380 TYSEMTIEYPYPV

-413 GRPDKKGNYSAMTK
+413 GRPDKKGDYSSMTK

-478 IQAGTP
+478 IQLGTP
-484 ETIKDFMSGEKDFMR
+484 ATIKDFMSGEKDFMR

-594 LSKPVSEFQ
+594 LSEPVSKFQ

-615 LTDFQSAPQP
+615 LTDFQSVPQP

-644 QDAAMD
+644 QDAVME

-659 LFFQN
+659 LFFRN

-744 MKVNKFE
+744 TKVNK

>member
-121 INERFYPGYS
+121 INERFYAGYS

-161 GLSFY
+161 GLSFH

-183 SVLKFRI
+183 SVVKFQI
-190 DWKYLIGNR
+190 DWNYLIGNR

-214 DNYLYAMAQFYPR
+214 DNYLYAIAQFYPR

-258 ITAPADHI
+258 ITAPADHV

-273 ENESQVLNS
+273 ENESLVLNS
-282 IQLERLQS
+282 IQLKRLQN
-290 ARSSFDAPVVIIT
+290 ARASFDAPVVIIT
-303 DEEAVLNEGS
+303 EEEAVLNEGS

-325 ENVRDFAWVSSRKFI
+325 DNVRDFAWVSSRKFI
-340 WDAQAVQLDEKT
+340 WDAQAVQLDQKT

-380 TYSEMTIEYPYPT
+380 TYSEMTIEYPYPV

-413 GRPDKKGNYSAMTK
+413 GRPDKKGNYSSMTK

-478 IQAGTP
+478 IQLGTP
-484 ETIKDFMSGEKDFMR
+484 ATIKNFMSGEKDFMR

-594 LSKPVSEFQ
+594 LSEPVSKFQ

-615 LTDFQSAPQP
+615 LTDFQATPQP

-644 QDAAMD
+644 QDAVME

-659 LFFQN
+659 LFFRN

-744 MKVNKFE
+744 TKVNK

>member
-1 MNLVFSKRKRLW
+1 MNLVFLKRNRLW
-13 LKTLVWIFFAM
+13 LKTFVWIFFAM

-76 VLNDEDQ
+76 ILNDEDQ

-121 INERFYPGYS
+121 INERFYAGYS

-161 GLSFY
+161 GLSFH

-183 SVLKFRI
+183 SVVKFQI
-190 DWKYLIGNR
+190 DWNYLIGNR

-214 DNYLYAMAQFYPR
+214 DNYLYAIAQFYPR

-258 ITAPADHI
+258 ITAPADHV

-273 ENESQVLNS
+273 ENESLVLNS

-290 ARSSFDAPVVIIT
+290 ARASFDAPVVIIT
-303 DEEAVLNEGS
+303 EEEAVLNEGS

-325 ENVRDFAWVSSRKFI
+325 DNVRDFAWVSSRKFI
-340 WDAQAVQLDEKT
+340 WDAQAVQLDQKT

-380 TYSEMTIEYPYPT
+380 TYSEMTIEYPYPV

-413 GRPDKKGNYSAMTK
+413 GRPDKKGDYSSMTK

-478 IQAGTP
+478 IQLGTP
-484 ETIKDFMSGEKDFMR
+484 ATIKDFMSGEKDFMR

-594 LSKPVSEFQ
+594 LSEPVSKFQ

-615 LTDFQSAPQP
+615 LTDFQATPQP

-644 QDAAMD
+644 QDAVME

-744 MKVNKFE
+744 TKVNK